1 MLDCGFRLQDVNLKT
16 DLRRGDPTVIPLAAL
31 PAEPLGSVTP
41 IQLAAVRSLAPNA
54 ALFELPST
62 DANLSVPRP
71 PSITVN
77 PTDTFGLVDDATL
90 SLNLPMDAMRGLRV
104 ATYDD
109 TQTVYRLGIPD
120 KVGAHVDVDFTR
132 AAGPLQGALNLRDGR
147 LQVDG
152 SRLSLEPPLE
162 IDIQAQYFM
171 VGPLE
176 PSTSMRATVRALE
189 LREDGEGNLRFWP
202 VVDLDGLLPGAAEAV
217 GLGDTIRR
225 MVGDQIGTALVGQSP
240 FDPELATMLGGLA
253 AKVDVL
259 SKPITV
265 DPLASVDPSGSL
277 TPTAEAPDA
286 PPEEEALA
294 LELEALLG
302 KVRFSDLDLS
312 VQNASFSGKTLELGQ
327 GQSIQFGDD
336 SDLSIEGTPDNFTIR
351 GLARLG
357 STKLG
362 GDSLGLALEGGNAQ
376 VEVKVSRDANGDA
389 RFDLTLSELE
399 GNALALNATVGGLA
413 SRLDVHSVQDASVKV
428 SYAPGVEP
436 VFEVDLPAVSADIV
450 SDGALRSGD
459 RGGDL
464 NLQGSVQ
471 GNLAFRDGAL
481 SGEVE
486 DIRLNAVARGA
497 MASGP
502 LGPQGAAT
510 QLELSGR
517 GSFRTD
523 AEGKIHFRSA
533 EGTQSMKLD
542 AVVRE
547 GHGGELALKEA
558 HVDAISFGVSE
569 ADLDVQGIRGR
580 LSGSSRFQAKTR
592 RVARMLG
599 SISGAPSLMEEA

>member
-1 MLDCGFRLQDVNLKT
+1 M
-16 DLRRGDPTVIPLAAL
+16 
-31 PAEPLGSVTP
+31 
-41 IQLAAVRSLAPNA
+41 
-54 ALFELPST
+54 
-62 DANLSVPRP
+62 
-71 PSITVN
+71 
-77 PTDTFGLVDDATL
+77 
-90 SLNLPMDAMRGLRV
+90 
-104 ATYDD
+104 
-109 TQTVYRLGIPD
+109 
-120 KVGAHVDVDFTR
+120 
-132 AAGPLQGALNLRDGR
+132 
-147 LQVDG
+147 
-152 SRLSLEPPLE
+152 
-162 IDIQAQYFM
+162 
-171 VGPLE
+171 
-176 PSTSMRATVRALE
+176 
-189 LREDGEGNLRFWP
+189 
-202 VVDLDGLLPGAAEAV
+202 
-217 GLGDTIRR
+217 
-225 MVGDQIGTALVGQSP
+225 
-240 FDPELATMLGGLA
+240 
-253 AKVDVL
+253 
-259 SKPITV
+259 
-265 DPLASVDPSGSL
+265 
-277 TPTAEAPDA
+277 
-286 PPEEEALA
+286 
-294 LELEALLG
+294 
-302 KVRFSDLDLS
+302 
-312 VQNASFSGKTLELGQ
+312 QNASFSGKTLELGQ

-357 STKLG
+357 ATKLG

-471 GNLAFRDGAL
+471 GNLAFRDGEL

-547 GHGGELALKEA
+547 GHGGELALREA

-569 ADLDVQGIRGR
+569 ADLDVQGIGVVS
-580 LSGSSRFQAKTR
+580 LGSSRFQAKTR
-592 RVARMLG
+592 QVARMLG
-599 SISGAPSLMEEA
+599 SISGAPSLMEGA